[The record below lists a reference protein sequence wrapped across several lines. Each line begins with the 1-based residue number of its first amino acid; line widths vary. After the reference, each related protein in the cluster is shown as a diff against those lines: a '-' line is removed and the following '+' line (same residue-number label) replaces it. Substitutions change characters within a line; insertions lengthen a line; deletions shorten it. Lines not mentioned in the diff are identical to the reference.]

1 MAFTLCP
8 IPLNSVEVEE
18 IDWIKGVA
26 VPHGVRFRQII
37 VTGPPGSGKSSL
49 IQKLGGWPEEG
60 CIDLAQDHWWRS
72 RILAFRPREVHFR
85 IPFKGFR
92 DSHTVFDRA
101 WLDAPTPVDYGRIH
115 IPPGKLWFF
124 QTDWKARFAFDFQLS
139 PPDRIHT
146 IRKARAAVQS
156 HPVDRTFTKAEIE
169 RQCAVYELLAQHL
182 HSCGLRVY
190 VRTDFEGTPRTII
203 DTEDSP

>member
-1 MAFTLCP
+1 M
-8 IPLNSVEVEE
+8 PLSTVEVEA

-26 VPHGVRFRQII
+26 FPRGVRFRQII
-37 VTGPPGSGKSSL
+37 VTGPPGSGKTSL

-60 CIDLAQDHWWRS
+60 CIDLAADHWWRS

-101 WLDAPTPVDYGRIH
+101 WLDAPTPVDYARIQ
-115 IPPGKLWFF
+115 IPPGRIWFF
-124 QTDWKARFAFDFQLS
+124 QSNWRTRFVFDFQLS
-139 PPDRIHT
+139 PADRIYT

-156 HPVDRTFTKAEIE
+156 HPVDRTFSKAEIE
-169 RQCAVYELLAQHL
+169 RQCTVYALLAQHF
-182 HSCGLRVY
+182 HSCGMPVI
-190 VRTDFEGTPRTII
+190 VRIDFEGMPRAII
-203 DTEDSP
+203 DTENFVDGNTG

>member
-1 MAFTLCP
+1 M
-8 IPLNSVEVEE
+8 PLSTVEVEA

-26 VPHGVRFRQII
+26 FPRGVRFRQII
-37 VTGPPGSGKSSL
+37 VTGPPGSGKTSL

-60 CIDLAQDHWWRS
+60 CIDLAMDHWWRN

-101 WLDAPTPVDYGRIH
+101 WLDAPTPVDYGRIQ
-115 IPPGKLWFF
+115 IPPGRIWFF
-124 QTDWKARFAFDFQLS
+124 QSNWKTRFVFDFQLS
-139 PPDRIHT
+139 PADRIYT

-156 HPVDRTFTKAEIE
+156 HPVDRTFTKEEIE
-169 RQCAVYELLAQHL
+169 RQCTVYALLAQYFHR
-182 HSCGLRVY
+182 CGMPVI
-190 VRTDFEGTPRTII
+190 VRTDFEGMPRAIV
-203 DTEDSP
+203 DSDDSADGG

>member
-1 MAFTLCP
+1 M
-8 IPLNSVEVEE
+8 NSVEDEE

-26 VPHGVRFRQII
+26 VPHGVRFGQIL

-60 CIDLAQDHWWRS
+60 CIDLGQDNWWRS

-101 WLDAPTPVDYGRIH
+101 WLDAPTAVDYGRIK

-139 PPDRIHT
+139 PADRIYT

-156 HPVDRTFTKAEIE
+156 HPVDRTFTRTEIE
-169 RQCAVYELLAQHL
+169 EQCAVYALLAQHFQ
-182 HSCGLRVY
+182 SCGLRVY
-190 VRTDFEGTPRTII
+190 VRTDFEGMPRTII
-203 DTEDSP
+203 DTEES

>member
-1 MAFTLCP
+1 MS
-8 IPLNSVEVEE
+8 LNTVEPEA

-26 VPHGVRFRQII
+26 VPRGVRFRQLI

-101 WLDAPTPVDYGRIH
+101 WLDAPTAVDYGRIK

-139 PPDRIHT
+139 PPARIHT

-156 HPVDRTFTKAEIE
+156 HPVDRTFTRTEIE
-169 RQCAVYELLAQHL
+169 EQCEVYALLAQHFQ
-182 HSCGLRVY
+182 SCGLRVY
-190 VRTDFEGTPRTII
+190 VRTDFEGMPRTII
-203 DTEDSP
+203 GAEDSSADSIG